1 VTDPTTSEATHPTLV
16 VTGGP
21 LDGSTFVI
29 IPQSRPLT
37 MGAASDCDIQIL
49 LGNVEPTHA
58 QLDLGA
64 RGLQLSDGGSAT
76 GTYVNGEKIGTRHV
90 LADGDRIC
98 LGPPGSKS
106 SAKLLVRIPRS
117 WEAPADE
124 EGDDVVV
131 DADADPLVL
140 IKPEESGLAVVP
152 DRPAPSLPPPPPPPP
167 PGPPPAPA
175 APRMA
180 PPPPPPPPP
189 AMTVP
194 PPPPP
199 PAEVKRPRPEYSDE
213 PPSILGS
220 SGDSPRPPLIP
231 PPGRETK
238 ETKAETKAKKPAPR
252 VRARGAFPR
261 VAVLT
266 LLAAGVVG
274 GGYWA
279 ATNLF
284 KSPPQ
289 AASLVPPKTEPGRTV
304 TITGTGFDSDI
315 AKNTVR
321 FGAQVGSVTSANPTQ
336 LSVTVPAGLAMAGPE
351 DVSVVVENRGG
362 KSKPL
367 ALRVYRAP
375 QVSGVQPDVA
385 MPGDEIT
392 IKGQNL
398 DGKPLTVSI
407 SGMLAE
413 VKEAEPGTIKVV
425 VPAVPVPEGRAVPVN
440 VQIGGEA
447 AKPADLIVGRLPLV
461 TGVSPIQGPAGQKV
475 VVKGRGFDPTV
486 RGNVVTFGEQPA
498 LVLGASA
505 SELTVAAP
513 APPLG
518 ETQAKVGVTVKSGA
532 STSSSQTSFVLT
544 RVSSAVFVPRFFAVP
559 VPEDT
564 QGVLAFV
571 STDLGPVLLLGGRDQ
586 AGSTAERAVQVA
598 AALNA
603 LVDQAPTKPPAFEY
617 RKDGAPAVGVAGL
630 PAPLLNATP
639 DDAAAYDRPWDGGK
653 ARRGSSTRMVAQH
666 WSALLQDYFS
676 LFVLRQRPMKSLELS
691 PRGKV
696 LTDVFAEA
704 LRTAGAGNGVPT
716 RNVVPPSSSLAK
728 GLRDLAL
735 VLPAEGQ
742 ARAGAALEGLWEGTM
757 AEGSATR
764 PIKVRLRYEGARLVG
779 TLSTRAGAAEMNTPL
794 KDVSLDRGN
803 LRFAVDI
810 SGASH
815 VFRGTFE
822 AGAVTG
828 TTQKASD
835 KSPTGSFTIKF
846 VE

>member
-1 VTDPTTSEATHPTLV
+1 VAEPTSETTHPTLL

-21 LDGSTFVI
+21 LDGATFVI
-29 IPQSRPLT
+29 IPQARPLSL
-37 MGAASDCDIQIL
+37 GAASDCDIQIL

-64 RGLQLSDGGSAT
+64 RGLLLSDAGSAT
-76 GTYVNGEKIGTRHV
+76 GTYVNGEKVGAHHV

-117 WEAPADE
+117 WEAPAGE
-124 EGDDVVV
+124 AEGDEVVV
-131 DADADPLVL
+131 DADANPLVL
-140 IKPEESGLAVVP
+140 IKPEEESGLAVVP
-152 DRPAPSLPPPPPPPP
+152 ERPAPPPPPP
-167 PGPPPAPA
+167 PGPPPPLPPPPLPPPAPT
-175 APRMA
+175 MA
-180 PPPPPPPPP
+180 PPPPPPPAVSAPLP
-189 AMTVP
+189 QP
-194 PPPPP
+194 
-199 PAEVKRPRPEYSDE
+199 EVKRSRPEYSDE
-213 PPSILGS
+213 PPSIVGS

-231 PPGRETK
+231 PPGRDAK
-238 ETKAETKAKKPAPR
+238 EVKAAKEKKPVPR

-266 LLAAGVVG
+266 LLGAGLGAG
-274 GGYWA
+274 GWWA

-284 KSPPQ
+284 KSPPA

-304 TITGTGFDSDI
+304 TITGTGFDSDV

-321 FGAQVGSVTSANPTQ
+321 FGNLVGSVTSANPTQ
-336 LSVTVPAGLAMAGPE
+336 ISVTVPAGLAVTGPE

-367 ALRVYRAP
+367 SLRVYRPP

-407 SGMLAE
+407 SGMVAE

-425 VPAVPVPEGRAVPVN
+425 VPAVPVLEGRAVAVS

-447 AKPADLIVGRLPLV
+447 AKPANLIVGRLPLV
-461 TGVSPIQGPAGQKV
+461 TAVTPSQGPAGQKV
-475 VVKGRGFDPTV
+475 VVKGRGFEPTT
-486 RGNVVTFGEQPA
+486 RGNVVTFGGQAA

-505 SELTVAAP
+505 TELTVAAP

-518 ETQAKVGVTVKSGA
+518 ETQAKVGVAVKSGA
-532 STSSSQTSFVLT
+532 STSSSQAAFVLT
-544 RVSSAVFVPRFFAVP
+544 RVSSSVFVPRFFAIP

-564 QGVLAFV
+564 EGVLAFV
-571 STDLGPVLLLGGRDQ
+571 STDLGPVLLLGGKDQ

-603 LVDQAPTKPPAFEY
+603 LVDQAPTRAPTFEY
-617 RKDGAPAVGVAGL
+617 RKDGTPAVSVAGL
-630 PAPLLNATP
+630 PAPLLNATA
-639 DDAAAYDRPWDGGK
+639 DDAAAYDRPWEGAK
-653 ARRGSSTRMVAQH
+653 ARRGSSPRVVAQH
-666 WSALLQDYFS
+666 WTALLQDYFS
-676 LFVLRQRPMKSLELS
+676 LFVLRQRPMKTLALS

-716 RNVVPPSSSLAK
+716 RGVIPPSSSLAK
-728 GLRDLAL
+728 GLRELAL
-735 VLPAEGQ
+735 ILPAEGQ
-742 ARAGAALEGLWEGTM
+742 ARAGAALEGLWDGTM
-757 AEGSATR
+757 AEGSVTR
-764 PIKVRLRYEGARLVG
+764 HIKVRLRYEGSRLVG
-779 TLSTRAGAAEMNTPL
+779 TLSTRAGAAEMNTSL
-794 KDVSLDRGN
+794 KAVSLDSGN
-803 LRFAVDI
+803 LRFTVDI
-810 SGASH
+810 SGSSH
-815 VFRGTFE
+815 VFRGALD
-822 AGAVTG
+822 AGSVTG
-828 TTQKASD
+828 TTQKSAD
-835 KSPTGSFTIKF
+835 RSPTGSFTIKF